1 MLAAFPPPFFTPCRV
16 SRLGSCKS
24 FGGIFHALE
33 AVEPWGI
40 FSRFP

>member
-1 MLAAFPPPFFTPCRV
+1 MLAAFPPPSVTPGRI

-33 AVEPWGI
+33 AD
-40 FSRFP
+40 